1 MLLQS
6 YVPSLNPAFRG
17 WIPSYISYILVKDMF
32 YGRKRLTKRS
42 KSDLYTN
49 PQISWRVMPKSNF
62 TVRNRRRSTRLLS
75 VYPDRKVI
83 FQSASYLNQYQKYWS
98 TTWSSKTSTL
108 VEHQLNALQGEL
120 GTHPFTSTRMI
131 FFSRMKRFEQYS
143 VLHRFYSLYK
153 LLSLR
158 NLTKFSLF
166 TRHLGKLCTAHLYK
180 IYLTFSVSRLYIN
193 MCDIY
198 GRNYVSLSVGLF
210 LKFFH
215 FKRSLKKNKLFRFL
229 LVRFFRKLLLVSG
242 IQNVVIYF
250 KKTPVYITETFRFLT
265 GPLPAPF
272 FDPINQ
278 ERVTETW
285 SNARSFKIHY
295 LYFLRSVSFTN
306 MKAPQ
311 KGRLKRKI
319 ARKIIKNNKITD

>member
-1 MLLQS
+1 MLFNES
-6 YVPSLNPAFRG
+6 YTQRG
-17 WIPSYISYILVKDMF
+17 SNKSTRVITKL
-32 YGRKRLTKRS
+32 KRNLHSRH
-42 KSDLYTN
+42 
-49 PQISWRVMPKSNF
+49 
-62 TVRNRRRSTRLLS
+62 RRRSTKFLATYSDHKLTIPS
-75 VYPDRKVI
+75 LK
-83 FQSASYLNQYQKYWS
+83 YLTQYQKYWS
-98 TTWSSKTSTL
+98 SVWTTSVDKVVKHRLLHLEGDSETLPLTSTYL
-108 VEHQLNALQGEL
+108 HNLSNLRILEQAIIL
-120 GTHPFTSTRMI
+120 
-131 FFSRMKRFEQYS
+131 KRFYT
-143 VLHRFYSLYK
+143 LYK
-153 LLSLR
+153 VLSLR

-166 TRHLGKLCTAHLYK
+166 TRHLGKLCTTHYYK

-215 FKRSLKKNKLFRFL
+215 FKRSLKKNKMFRFL
-229 LVRFFRKLLLVSG
+229 LIRFFRKLLLVSG

-272 FDPINQ
+272 FDPISQ
-278 ERVTETW
+278 EKVTETW
-285 SNARSFKIHY
+285 TNARSFRIHY

-306 MKAPQ
+306 MKVAQ

-319 ARKIIKNNKITD
+319 ARKIIKKNKITD